1 MDIKAIIMEEIIDK
15 RSNLDKAISS
25 IKEFINSNASPYML
39 KTRGGG
45 RNGGISSGTAYRV
58 KMLVDLL
65 PQLSTAEIDQLKQMK
80 TNHSRTGREFAFAP
94 YIEQILRLG
103 GIKQGKSDMKNI
115 SNDQQYSVLIQSI
128 KEKIEDF
135 LKEQE
140 AKINESMNRDWQ
152 HIHDQYKTLP
162 REDFYKKYGDKKTSR
177 AYGNIPAK
185 EYYSMNMFQVS
196 YLGVLLRTKA
206 EHLPEFIIKTQ
217 KAYREKEYSKVD
229 GLIYKLKVRFPA
241 LTDFQMTNFRKSIDG
256 IEFTLS
262 ANSPEGV
269 VSIYT
274 QTIYAG
280 GYNIQKLH
288 LRWLMHVRDVQGK
301 ETKIE
306 A

>member
-15 RSNLDKAISS
+15 RSNLDKAMYAIQR
-25 IKEFINSNASPYML
+25 FINSNASPYML
-39 KTRGGG
+39 TTRGGG
-45 RNGGISSGTAYRV
+45 RSGISPATAYSV

-65 PQLSTAEIDQLKQMK
+65 PQLSPEELDQLKQMK
-80 TNHSRTGREFAFAP
+80 FKHPRTGKEFSFTP
-94 YIEQILRLG
+94 YVEQIQRLG
-103 GIKQGKSDMKNI
+103 TVKQGKADMKNI
-115 SNDQQYSVLIQSI
+115 SNDAQYSTLIQNI

-140 AKINESMNRDWQ
+140 SKIDKTINENWKY
-152 HIHDQYKTLP
+152 IHDQYHSMTRDEFAKRYGEMKT
-162 REDFYKKYGDKKTSR
+162 TR
-177 AYGNIPAK
+177 AFGNQPTK
-185 EYYSMNMFQVS
+185 EYYSMNNFQVS

-206 EHLPEFIIKTQ
+206 EHLPEFIAKTQ

-229 GLIYKLKVRFPA
+229 GLIYKLKVRFPL
-241 LTDFQMTNFRKSIDG
+241 LTDFQMTKFNRSIDG

-269 VSIYT
+269 VSIHT

-288 LRWLMHVRDVQGK
+288 LRWLMHVRDVKGV

-306 A
+306 V